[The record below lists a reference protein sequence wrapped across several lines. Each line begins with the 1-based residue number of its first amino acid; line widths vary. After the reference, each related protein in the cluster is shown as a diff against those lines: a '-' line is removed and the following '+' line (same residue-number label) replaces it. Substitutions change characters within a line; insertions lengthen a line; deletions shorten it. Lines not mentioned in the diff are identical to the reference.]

1 MLKKRLIARLDIKS
15 PNLIKPVRMEG
26 VRVVGDPN
34 EYAVKYNEQGIDE
47 ILYMDV
53 VASLYGRNALSDLVK
68 KTTENVFCPIT
79 VGGGIRSIEDAT
91 RLLRCGADKIAVN
104 TAAIKRPELITELA
118 EKFGSQC
125 VVAQIDVKK
134 VKRKGFT
141 DYQVWCDGGREKTDL
156 HIQQW
161 AATLEALGAGE
172 LLLTSIDQ
180 QGTQKGFELE
190 LLYWVSTQIK
200 IPIVLS
206 GGMGQT
212 VHAMMAFKQGADG
225 VAIARFFHHDKNA
238 IWRTKN
244 ALKDAGY
251 PVREAA

>member
-47 ILYMDV
+47 ILYIDV

-125 VVAQIDVKK
+125 V
-134 VKRKGFT
+134 
-141 DYQVWCDGGREKTDL
+141 
-156 HIQQW
+156 
-161 AATLEALGAGE
+161 AAHCW
-172 LLLTSIDQ
+172 I
-180 QGTQKGFELE
+180 
-190 LLYWVSTQIK
+190 
-200 IPIVLS
+200 
-206 GGMGQT
+206 
-212 VHAMMAFKQGADG
+212 
-225 VAIARFFHHDKNA
+225 
-238 IWRTKN
+238 
-244 ALKDAGY
+244 
-251 PVREAA
+251 